1 MRDPA
6 EGTGCSTSGLRG
18 GIFFGVLSS
27 KLEKLRELL
36 ASFDSCMVAYSGG
49 VDSALLAYLAHTTLG
64 NRAVAAIADSPSLPR
79 REFTEAVAL
88 AKQFEIPLEI
98 VRTREFENEEYLSNP
113 VNRCFYCKHELFT
126 ELEPLA
132 RERGIKVIAYGENA
146 SDIGDH
152 RPGAKAAAEF
162 EVRAP
167 LKEVGLTKDE
177 IRALSAQF
185 GLPTA
190 SKPQLACLSSRI
202 PYGER
207 VTPQKLRMIEEA
219 EDFLRDSGFRDV
231 RVRHHEV
238 DGAKGEGR
246 GMGGFKARIEVAPED
261 LPRLTDAD
269 WAARVEETMASIGY
283 AKVEIDPQGYR
294 RGSMNVGKVDVVAP
308 A

>member
-1 MRDPA
+1 M
-6 EGTGCSTSGLRG
+6 
-18 GIFFGVLSS
+18 LSS

-49 VDSALLAYLAHTTLG
+49 VDSALLAYLAHKTLG
-64 NRAVAAIADSPSLPR
+64 DRAIAAIADSPSLPR

-88 AKQFEIPLEI
+88 ANQFEFPLEI

-113 VNRCFYCKHELFT
+113 INRCFFCKHELFT

-132 RERGIKVIAYGENA
+132 RERGCKVIAYGENA

-167 LKEVGLTKDE
+167 LKEVGLSKDE
-177 IRALSAQF
+177 IRELSAQF

-207 VTPQKLRMIEEA
+207 VTPEKLRMIEEA
-219 EDFLRDSGFRDV
+219 EDFLRDAEFRDV

-238 DGAKGEGR
+238 KGAEGEVR
-246 GMGGFKARIEVAPED
+246 GARGSMARIEVAPED
-261 LPRLTDAD
+261 VARISSAERRSEIE
-269 WAARVEETMASIGY
+269 AALSGIGY
-283 AKVEIDPQGYR
+283 ASIEIDPQGYR
-294 RGSMNVGKVDVVAP
+294 RGSMNVGKVDALAP
-308 A
+308 AG